1 MSNMAKKQSTVDLVL
16 KWYDKQKA
24 EGKIS
29 EPTEA
34 EKAKQDELIEKIL
47 KWAEKQKVKESPPE
61 PTPTSEEIVALATQ
75 VYKKRKEKPKP
86 EVILE
91 KEPVIELGRIVF
103 KGGGASVYLPKSI
116 REALNLDRKTHTSLV
131 IVADGSKSILL
142 IKDTEV
148 AERLKPMVLD
158 ARKAFSDR
166 ISQNSPS
173 KA

>member
-1 MSNMAKKQSTVDLVL
+1 MEKKQDFADLLL
-16 KWYDKQKA
+16 KWYRKQKV
-24 EGKIS
+24 EGKIP

-34 EKAKQDELIEKIL
+34 EKVRGDKLVSQVLA
-47 KWAEKQKVKESPPE
+47 WAERE
-61 PTPTSEEIVALATQ
+61 
-75 VYKKRKEKPKP
+75 REKPKP

-116 REALNLDRKTHTSLV
+116 RKALNLDRKTHTSLV

-148 AERLKPMVLD
+148 AERLKPMVLE
-158 ARKAFSDR
+158 ALKAFR
-166 ISQNSPS
+166 NKMNQNDTS
-173 KA
+173 KADDSGIKREEK